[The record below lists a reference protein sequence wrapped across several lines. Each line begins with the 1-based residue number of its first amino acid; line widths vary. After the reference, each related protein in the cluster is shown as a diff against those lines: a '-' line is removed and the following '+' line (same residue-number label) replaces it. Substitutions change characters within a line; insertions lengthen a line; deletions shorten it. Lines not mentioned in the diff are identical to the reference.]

1 MLSNA
6 QATRAHA
13 YAPYQAIG
21 FSQSAVAAA
30 RAGLANVR
38 PGTLFCRIAG
48 VINVHSYSPA
58 GIVIELCLDLPN
70 EHEERTMIVNSSGQ
84 IMVKTV
90 HDHER
95 VPEIGLA

>member
-1 MLSNA
+1 MLTHPLHIRPLVSVSLPWP
-6 QATRAHA
+6 RH
-13 YAPYQAIG
+13 
-21 FSQSAVAAA
+21 
-30 RAGLANVR
+30 AGLANVR